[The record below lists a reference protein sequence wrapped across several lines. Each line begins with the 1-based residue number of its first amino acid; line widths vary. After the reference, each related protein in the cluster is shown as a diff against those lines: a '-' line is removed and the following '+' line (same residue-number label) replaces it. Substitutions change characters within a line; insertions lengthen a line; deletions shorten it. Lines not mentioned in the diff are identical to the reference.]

1 MAQTRTHFL
10 LMIFAGGVAD
20 KFDQKII
27 VVKNPFLCW
36 NPGAHVHKGRPGL
49 RFGRKLNSGVPRA
62 LDRSRLV
69 GTIEDF
75 GHDEAAR
82 SPTSTKPNKTQ
93 GPWSQAPW
101 VILRRG

>member
-1 MAQTRTHFL
+1 M
-10 LMIFAGGVAD
+10 
-20 KFDQKII
+20 
-27 VVKNPFLCW
+27 
-36 NPGAHVHKGRPGL
+36 HKGRPGL

-62 LDRSRLV
+62 LDRNRLV

-93 GPWSQAPW
+93 GPWPQVPWAIFSQGVKEKFKSNWSRKGDFSDPAPG
-101 VILRRG
+101 LDERDEK